1 MRNQSSGPYLHLNS
15 VMIIQPNKT
24 HLSPCLSM
32 IESPSVAGL
41 IPILGETFP
50 FFAGFDLKHILNWLV
65 SF

>member
-15 VMIIQPNKT
+15 VMIIQ
-24 HLSPCLSM
+24 L